1 MTEWLG
7 AEERVQ
13 GALAHRA
20 GHTHAG
26 IGNANVQVAPGRQVQ
41 VTGLSHGEVAV
52 CTSDAERT
60 AQGHGIVGIDA
71 KVQQSTFQLL
81 RIDVN

>member
-7 AEERVQ
+7 GEERLQ
-13 GALAHRA
+13 GALAYRA

-71 KVQQSTFQLL
+71 QVQQSIFQLL